1 MVVYAICDKF
11 GIISLQTKSKDN
23 VITSSMIMAY
33 ASEKRAKEK
42 LELIK
47 KLYDMDEFLSSYSY
61 LNEDDYYATY
71 NAIMEMLK
79 EKHPYMEMEEI

>member
-23 VITSSMIMAY
+23 IITSSMIMAY

-42 LELIK
+42 LELIR
-47 KLYDMDEFLSSYSY
+47 KLYDMDEFY
-61 LNEDDYYATY
+61 
-71 NAIMEMLK
+71 IK
-79 EKHPYMEMEEI
+79 EVETDLI

>member
-23 VITSSMIMAY
+23 VITRSMIMAY

-42 LELIK
+42 LELIR
-47 KLYDMDEFLSSYSY
+47 KLYDMDEFY
-61 LNEDDYYATY
+61 
-71 NAIMEMLK
+71 IK
-79 EKHPYMEMEEI
+79 EVETDLV

>member
-11 GIISLQTKSKDN
+11 GIISLQTKSKND
-23 VITSSMIMAY
+23 VITSGMIMAY

-47 KLYDMDEFLSSYSY
+47 KLYDMDEFY
-61 LNEDDYYATY
+61 
-71 NAIMEMLK
+71 IK
-79 EKHPYMEMEEI
+79 EVETDLL

>member
-11 GIISLQTKSKDN
+11 GIISLQTKSKNN

-42 LELIK
+42 QNTILLMV
-47 KLYDMDEFLSSYSY
+47 D
-61 LNEDDYYATY
+61 
-71 NAIMEMLK
+71 
-79 EKHPYMEMEEI
+79 

>member
-33 ASEKRAKEK
+33 ASEKKAKEK
-42 LELIK
+42 LELIR
-47 KLYDMDEFLSSYSY
+47 KLYDMDEFY
-61 LNEDDYYATY
+61 
-71 NAIMEMLK
+71 IK
-79 EKHPYMEMEEI
+79 EVEIDLI

>member
-11 GIISLQTKSKDN
+11 GIISLQTKSKND

-42 LELIK
+42 LELVR
-47 KLYDMDEFLSSYSY
+47 KLYDMDEFY
-61 LNEDDYYATY
+61 
-71 NAIMEMLK
+71 IK
-79 EKHPYMEMEEI
+79 EVETDLI

>member
-11 GIISLQTKSKDN
+11 GIISLQTKSKNN

-47 KLYDMDEFLSSYSY
+47 QLYDMDEFY
-61 LNEDDYYATY
+61 
-71 NAIMEMLK
+71 IK
-79 EKHPYMEMEEI
+79 EVETDLL

>member
-1 MVVYAICDKF
+1 MTVYAICDKF

-33 ASEKRAKEK
+33 ASEQRAKEK

-47 KLYDMDEFLSSYSY
+47 QIYDMDEFY
-61 LNEDDYYATY
+61 
-71 NAIMEMLK
+71 IK
-79 EKHPYMEMEEI
+79 EVETDLL

>member
-11 GIISLQTKSKDN
+11 GIISLQTKSKND
-23 VITSSMIMAY
+23 VITSGMIMAY

-47 KLYDMDEFLSSYSY
+47 KLYDMNEFY
-61 LNEDDYYATY
+61 
-71 NAIMEMLK
+71 IK
-79 EKHPYMEMEEI
+79 EVETDLI

>member
-47 KLYDMDEFLSSYSY
+47 KLYDMDEFY
-61 LNEDDYYATY
+61 
-71 NAIMEMLK
+71 IK
-79 EKHPYMEMEEI
+79 EVETDLV

>member
-11 GIISLQTKSKDN
+11 GIISLQTKSKSN

-42 LELIK
+42 LELVK
-47 KLYDMDEFLSSYSY
+47 QLYDMDEFY
-61 LNEDDYYATY
+61 
-71 NAIMEMLK
+71 IK
-79 EKHPYMEMEEI
+79 EMETDLL

>member
-11 GIISLQTKSKDN
+11 GIISLQTKSKGN

-47 KLYDMDEFLSSYSY
+47 KLYDMDEFY
-61 LNEDDYYATY
+61 
-71 NAIMEMLK
+71 IK
-79 EKHPYMEMEEI
+79 EVETDLLWI

>member
-42 LELIK
+42 LELIR
-47 KLYDMDEFLSSYSY
+47 KLYDMNEFY
-61 LNEDDYYATY
+61 
-71 NAIMEMLK
+71 IK
-79 EKHPYMEMEEI
+79 EVETDLL

>member
-1 MVVYAICDKF
+1 MVAYVICDKF

-47 KLYDMDEFLSSYSY
+47 KLYDIDEFYIQEVETDL
-61 LNEDDYYATY
+61 L
-71 NAIMEMLK
+71 
-79 EKHPYMEMEEI
+79 

>member
-1 MVVYAICDKF
+1 MVVVYAICDKF
-11 GIISLQTKSKDN
+11 GIISLQTKSKNN

-47 KLYDMDEFLSSYSY
+47 QIYDMDEFY
-61 LNEDDYYATY
+61 
-71 NAIMEMLK
+71 IK
-79 EKHPYMEMEEI
+79 EVETDLL

>member
-11 GIISLQTKSKDN
+11 GIISLQTKSKND
-23 VITSSMIMAY
+23 VITSGMIMAY

-47 KLYDMDEFLSSYSY
+47 KLYDMDEFY
-61 LNEDDYYATY
+61 
-71 NAIMEMLK
+71 IK
-79 EKHPYMEMEEI
+79 EVEFVK

>member
-23 VITSSMIMAY
+23 IITSSMIMAY

-47 KLYDMDEFLSSYSY
+47 KLYDMDEFY
-61 LNEDDYYATY
+61 
-71 NAIMEMLK
+71 IK
-79 EKHPYMEMEEI
+79 EVETDLI

>member
-1 MVVYAICDKF
+1 MVVYTICDKF
-11 GIISLQTKSKDN
+11 GIISLQTKSKNN

-47 KLYDMDEFLSSYSY
+47 QIYDMDEFY
-61 LNEDDYYATY
+61 
-71 NAIMEMLK
+71 IK
-79 EKHPYMEMEEI
+79 EMETDLI

>member
-11 GIISLQTKSKDN
+11 GIISLQTKSKND
-23 VITSSMIMAY
+23 VITSGMIMAY

-47 KLYDMDEFLSSYSY
+47 KLYDMDEFY
-61 LNEDDYYATY
+61 
-71 NAIMEMLK
+71 IK
-79 EKHPYMEMEEI
+79 EVETDLI

>member
-47 KLYDMDEFLSSYSY
+47 QLYDIDEFY
-61 LNEDDYYATY
+61 
-71 NAIMEMLK
+71 IK
-79 EKHPYMEMEEI
+79 EVETDLL

>member
-42 LELIK
+42 LELVR
-47 KLYDMDEFLSSYSY
+47 KLYDMDEFY
-61 LNEDDYYATY
+61 
-71 NAIMEMLK
+71 IK
-79 EKHPYMEMEEI
+79 EVETDLL

>member
-11 GIISLQTKSKDN
+11 GIISLQTKSIDN

-47 KLYDMDEFLSSYSY
+47 KLYDMDEFY
-61 LNEDDYYATY
+61 
-71 NAIMEMLK
+71 IK
-79 EKHPYMEMEEI
+79 EVETDLL

>member
-23 VITSSMIMAY
+23 VITSSMIMTY

-42 LELIK
+42 LELIR
-47 KLYDMDEFLSSYSY
+47 KLYDMDEFY
-61 LNEDDYYATY
+61 
-71 NAIMEMLK
+71 IK
-79 EKHPYMEMEEI
+79 EVETDLI

>member
-11 GIISLQTKSKDN
+11 GIISLQTKSKND

-42 LELIK
+42 LELVR
-47 KLYDMDEFLSSYSY
+47 KLYDMDEFY
-61 LNEDDYYATY
+61 
-71 NAIMEMLK
+71 IK
-79 EKHPYMEMEEI
+79 EVDTELI

>member
-11 GIISLQTKSKDN
+11 GIISLQTKSKNN

-47 KLYDMDEFLSSYSY
+47 RLYDMDEFY
-61 LNEDDYYATY
+61 
-71 NAIMEMLK
+71 IK
-79 EKHPYMEMEEI
+79 EVETDLL

>member
-33 ASEKRAKEK
+33 ASEKEQ
-42 LELIK
+42 K
-47 KLYDMDEFLSSYSY
+47 K
-61 LNEDDYYATY
+61 N
-71 NAIMEMLK
+71 
-79 EKHPYMEMEEI
+79 

>member
-11 GIISLQTKSKDN
+11 GIISLQTKSKN
-23 VITSSMIMAY
+23 NIITSSMIMAY

-47 KLYDMDEFLSSYSY
+47 KLYDMDEFY
-61 LNEDDYYATY
+61 
-71 NAIMEMLK
+71 IK
-79 EKHPYMEMEEI
+79 EVETDLL

>member
-11 GIISLQTKSKDN
+11 GIISLQTKSKNN

-47 KLYDMDEFLSSYSY
+47 QLYDMDEFY
-61 LNEDDYYATY
+61 
-71 NAIMEMLK
+71 IK
-79 EKHPYMEMEEI
+79 EVETDLI

>member
-11 GIISLQTKSKDN
+11 GIISLQTKSKNN

-42 LELIK
+42 LKLIK
-47 KLYDMDEFLSSYSY
+47 QLYDMDEFY
-61 LNEDDYYATY
+61 
-71 NAIMEMLK
+71 IK
-79 EKHPYMEMEEI
+79 EVETDLI

>member
-11 GIISLQTKSKDN
+11 GIISLQTKSKNN

-33 ASEKRAKEK
+33 ASEKRAREK

-47 KLYDMDEFLSSYSY
+47 KLYDMDEFY
-61 LNEDDYYATY
+61 
-71 NAIMEMLK
+71 IK
-79 EKHPYMEMEEI
+79 EVETDLI

>member
-1 MVVYAICDKF
+1 MTVYAICDKF
-11 GIISLQTKSKDN
+11 GIISLQTKSKNN

-47 KLYDMDEFLSSYSY
+47 QLYDMDEFY
-61 LNEDDYYATY
+61 
-71 NAIMEMLK
+71 IK
-79 EKHPYMEMEEI
+79 EVETDLI

>member
-1 MVVYAICDKF
+1 MTVYAICDKF

-42 LELIK
+42 LELVR
-47 KLYDMDEFLSSYSY
+47 KLYDMDEFY
-61 LNEDDYYATY
+61 
-71 NAIMEMLK
+71 IK
-79 EKHPYMEMEEI
+79 EVETDLL

>member
-23 VITSSMIMAY
+23 IITSSMIMAY

-42 LELIK
+42 LELIR
-47 KLYDMDEFLSSYSY
+47 KLYDMDEFY
-61 LNEDDYYATY
+61 
-71 NAIMEMLK
+71 IK
-79 EKHPYMEMEEI
+79 EVETDLL

>member
-11 GIISLQTKSKDN
+11 GIISLQTKSKSN

-47 KLYDMDEFLSSYSY
+47 KLYDMDEFY
-61 LNEDDYYATY
+61 
-71 NAIMEMLK
+71 IK
-79 EKHPYMEMEEI
+79 EVETDLL

>member
-11 GIISLQTKSKDN
+11 GIISLQTKSKNN
-23 VITSSMIMAY
+23 VVTSSMIMAY

-47 KLYDMDEFLSSYSY
+47 RLYDMDEFY
-61 LNEDDYYATY
+61 
-71 NAIMEMLK
+71 IK
-79 EKHPYMEMEEI
+79 EVETDLL